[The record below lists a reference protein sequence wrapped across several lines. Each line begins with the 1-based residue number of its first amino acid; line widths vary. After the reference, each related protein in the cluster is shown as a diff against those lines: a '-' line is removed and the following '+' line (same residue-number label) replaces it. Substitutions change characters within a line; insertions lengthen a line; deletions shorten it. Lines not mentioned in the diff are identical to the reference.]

1 MLKPVR
7 VLMAVVVAIA
17 VALSGISSAQAEPLP
32 VDLRPEQAID
42 VAVSQKLTEAGVSA
56 TPVLDDAGWLRR
68 VTLDLAGRIPTRG
81 ELTEFLASDDPGK
94 RAATV
99 DRLMASPDF
108 EFHLRNELDL
118 LLLARLRDDGEFR
131 EYLLAAVRENRSWDR
146 VFREIMLP
154 ERERPGE
161 KGPTAFLRERVEE
174 LDDVTND
181 TAALLFG
188 VNVSCAKCHDHPLV
202 ADWLQDH
209 YFGMASF
216 FKRTYRT
223 RSGMLAEKF
232 DGDLKFTTVDGEE
245 KPAAF
250 MFLTG
255 TTVTD
260 PSGPRSDEERKLV
273 EEAIE
278 KAQKE
283 DDAPAPPLPEFSPR
297 VELVRMAMEEG
308 EQSFFARN
316 MVNRTWGRLL
326 GQGLVHPLDQ
336 MHSENPPSHPELLD
350 WLARDFVAHGY
361 DVRRLIRGIALSET
375 YARESEWTSESDPPA
390 PELFARGVAR
400 PLTPRQFGLSLAVA
414 TTNPEQLPGIEKP
427 EEWASRRENFENQA
441 NGFARLVEIPEDN
454 FQVSVEE
461 ALLFSNG
468 EQIANDYLR
477 DGGDRLVGALQQID
491 DADALVATAFEC
503 TLTRSPDDEE
513 RAAFAAYLGARSERR
528 VEAIQQLVWVLVTSP
543 EFRFNH

>member
-1 MLKPVR
+1 MQLCR
-7 VLMAVVVAIA
+7 ICVLLIGIA
-17 VALSGISSAQAEPLP
+17 VLATSGATAIGDEGLTADLP
-32 VDLRPEQAID
+32 AEQAID
-42 VAVSQKLTEAGVSA
+42 LAVSRKLADAGVSA
-56 TPVLDDAGWLRR
+56 TPVVDDAHFLRR
-68 VTLDLAGRIPTRG
+68 ATLDLAGRIPTRA
-81 ELTEFLASDDPGK
+81 ELAAFVASDDAEK
-94 RAATV
+94 RTAAV

-108 EFHLRNELDL
+108 AYHLRNELDL

-131 EYLLAAVRENRSWDR
+131 EYLLTAVRENRSWDQL
-146 VFREIMLP
+146 FREIMLP

-161 KGPTAFLRERVEE
+161 KGPTAFLRERVQE

-181 TAALLFG
+181 AAALLFG

-223 RSGMLAEKF
+223 RNGMLAEKF

-260 PSGPRSDEERKLV
+260 PTGPRSDEERKQI

-297 VELVRMAMEEG
+297 IELVRMALEG
-308 EQSFFARN
+308 GEHSYFARN
-316 MVNRTWGRLL
+316 MVNRTWARLL
-326 GQGLVHPLDQ
+326 GQGIVHPLDQ

-350 WLARDFVAHGY
+350 WLSRDFAAHGY
-361 DVRRLIRGIALSET
+361 DLRRLIRGIVLSET
-375 YARESEWTSESDPPA
+375 YARDSEWTSESDPPA

-400 PLTPRQFGLSLAVA
+400 PLTPRQFGASLAVA
-414 TTNPEQLPGIEKP
+414 TMNPEQLPGLEKP
-427 EEWASRRENFENQA
+427 DEWNGRRERFESQA
-441 NGFARLVEIPEDN
+441 NGFASQVEIPEDN

-468 EQIANDYLR
+468 NRIANDYLR
-477 DGGDRLVGALQQID
+477 DGGDRLVGTLSQIEEID
-491 DADALVATAFEC
+491 VLVTTAFEC
-503 TLTRSPDDEE
+503 TLSRGPVAEE
-513 RAAFAAYLGARSERR
+513 QAAFTEYLNARGDRRSAA
-528 VEAIQQLVWVLVTSP
+528 VQQLVWALVTSP

>member
-1 MLKPVR
+1 MLAGCVWTRP
-7 VLMAVVVAIA
+7 AQ
-17 VALSGISSAQAEPLP
+17 SGEPLP
-32 VDLRPEQAID
+32 ADVPPQQAID
-42 VAVSQKLTEAGVSA
+42 LAVSQRLSDAGVA
-56 TPVLDDAGWLRR
+56 ALPVVDDARFLRR

-81 ELTEFLASDDPGK
+81 ELADFIASADVDK
-94 RAATV
+94 RTVLV
-99 DRLMASPDF
+99 DRLCASPDF
-108 EFHLRNELDL
+108 AFHQRNELDL
-118 LLLARLRDDGEFR
+118 LLLARLDDNGEWRD
-131 EYLLAAVRENRSWDR
+131 YLLAATRENRSWDR
-146 VFREIMLP
+146 LFREIMLP

-161 KGPTAFLRERVEE
+161 KGPAAFLRERVEE

-223 RSGMLAEKF
+223 RKGMLAEKF
-232 DGDLKFTTVDGEE
+232 EGDLKFTTVDGEE

-260 PSGPRSDEERKLV
+260 PSGPRSDDERKQL

-283 DDAPAPPLPEFSPR
+283 EEAPDPPLPDFSPR
-297 VELVRMAMEEG
+297 TELVRMALEG
-308 EQSFFARN
+308 NEQSYFARN
-316 MVNRTWGRLL
+316 MVNRVWARLMGR
-326 GQGLVHPLDQ
+326 GIVHPLDQ

-361 DVRRLIRGIALSET
+361 DLKHLLRGIVLSEA
-375 YARESEWTSESDPPA
+375 YARDSVWTSETEPPA
-390 PELFARGVAR
+390 PELFARAVPR
-400 PLTPRQFGLSLAVA
+400 PLTPRQFGLALALA
-414 TTNPEQLPGIEKP
+414 TSNPDQLPGLDKP
-427 EEWASRRENFENQA
+427 DDWAGRRESFENQA
-441 NGFARLVEIPEDN
+441 NGFARDVEIPEDG
-454 FQVSVEE
+454 FQVSIDE

-468 EQIANDYLR
+468 DRIAGDYLR
-477 DGGDRLVGALQQID
+477 DGGDRLVGALVTMED
-491 DADALVATAFEC
+491 GNSLVTTAFEC
-503 TLTRSPDDEE
+503 ALSRTPDEDERTAFTTYLNDRSD
-513 RAAFAAYLGARSERR
+513 RRTAA
-528 VEAIQQLVWVLVTSP
+528 VQQLVWALVTSP